1 MGMNKKDNE
10 KRNIKNHFKK
20 HKKKYAI
27 GGGILIAI
35 LSYIGYK
42 SIPSEVEKYSPEW
55 FDNASDEEIMEEREK
70 IWKKSCSVGDDY
82 ELFDFL
88 DKWVKKF
95 DSVISKRAWGDQK
108 PTGPS
113 YSREDGYNLYRHE

>member
-1 MGMNKKDNE
+1 MRMNKKDNE

-55 FDNASDEEIMEEREK
+55 FNNASDDTLDAERE
-70 IWKKSCSVGDDY
+70 IVRQEYCSAGENFTLAVQL
-82 ELFDFL
+82 ENLL
-88 DKWVKKF
+88 RKF
-95 DSVISKRAWGDQK
+95 DSIMSKRAWGDQE

-113 YSREDGYNLYRHE
+113 YSREHGHNLYKSE